1 MSNEIE
7 SYGEW
12 LNTELKLI
20 ETYQNHKET
29 MAWTATALFL
39 GGGGA
44 FVSSVPEF
52 ATANQCLVTLLII
65 LAVVAFF
72 FFLRMQFRKRWDG
85 ADIQEGIRFAL
96 ARLYLSSGADELN
109 REPSKEKLL
118 DGLPR
123 FVTDAIAEVQGRKKR
138 QIRRYKDLR
147 WHSEWSSYIL
157 VILATATMLY
167 ALWTA
172 PTSGALKMNELV
184 KGITLLSRQA
194 DQEAAQ
200 LRDQIAT
207 TNLRLEKR
215 LEKIENL
222 LMALSPPMT
231 QQSDKT
237 KAGQK

>member
-7 SYGEW
+7 SYGGW
-12 LNTELKLI
+12 LNTELKLF
-20 ETYQNHKET
+20 ETYQNHKEM

-39 GGGGA
+39 AGGIA
-44 FVSSVPEF
+44 FVSSVPDF
-52 ATANQCLVTLLII
+52 ATTNQWLASLLII
-65 LAVVAFF
+65 FATGALSV
-72 FFLRMQFRKRWDG
+72 FLHMQFKKRWDG
-85 ADIQEGIRFAL
+85 ADTQEGIRFAM
-96 ARLYLSSGADELN
+96 ARLYVKAGTDKLN
-109 REPSKEKLL
+109 FEPSKEGPAPGLL
-118 DGLPR
+118 K
-123 FVTDAIAEVQGRKKR
+123 FVTDEIAEVQLRKP
-138 QIRRYKDLR
+138 RRIGCKDLR
-147 WHSEWSSYIL
+147 WHSELSSYFL
-157 VILATATMLY
+157 VFLVTVAMLFT
-167 ALWTA
+167 LLSA

>member
-7 SYGEW
+7 SYGGW
-12 LNTELKLI
+12 LNTELKLF
-20 ETYQNHKET
+20 ETYQNHKEM

-39 GGGGA
+39 AGGIA
-44 FVSSVPEF
+44 FVSSVPDF
-52 ATANQCLVTLLII
+52 ATTNQWLASLLII
-65 LAVVAFF
+65 FATGAL
-72 FFLRMQFRKRWDG
+72 FLFLHMQFKKRWDG
-85 ADIQEGIRFAL
+85 ADTQEGIRFAL
-96 ARLYLSSGADELN
+96 TRLYLPARADELN
-109 REPSKEKLL
+109 LEPSKEGPAH
-118 DGLPR
+118 GLPK
-123 FVTDAIAEVQGRKKR
+123 FVTDEIAKVQLRKPR
-138 QIRRYKDLR
+138 HRIECKDLR
-147 WHSEWSSYIL
+147 WRSELSSYFL
-157 VILATATMLY
+157 VFLVMVAMLFTLRS
-167 ALWTA
+167 AS
-172 PTSGALKMNELV
+172 TSGVLKMNELV

-207 TNLRLEKR
+207 TNLHLEKR

>member
-7 SYGEW
+7 SYGRW
-12 LNTELKLI
+12 LNTELTLF
-20 ETYQNHKET
+20 ETYQNHKEM

-39 GGGGA
+39 AGGIA

-52 ATANQCLVTLLII
+52 ATANQCPVTLLII

-72 FFLRMQFRKRWDG
+72 FFIHRQFKKRWEASDTQ
-85 ADIQEGIRFAL
+85 AGIRFAL
-96 ARLYLSSGADELN
+96 ARLYLSVGTHELN
-109 REPSKEKLL
+109 REPSREDLAY
-118 DGLPR
+118 GLPR
-123 FVTDAIAEVQGRKKR
+123 FVTDEIVQRKTPR
-138 QIRRYKDLR
+138 GLVSYKDAR
-147 WHSEWSSYIL
+147 WQSEWSSYIL
-157 VILATATMLY
+157 VILATVTMLY
-167 ALWTA
+167 ALWSA
-172 PTSGALKMNELV
+172 PTSGVLKMNELV

-194 DQEAAQ
+194 DQEAVQ

>member
-1 MSNEIE
+1 MSNEIG

-29 MAWTATALFL
+29 VAWTATALFL

-44 FVSSVPEF
+44 FVSSVPDF
-52 ATANQCLVTLLII
+52 ATANQCLVSSLII
-65 LAVVAFF
+65 VATCAFF
-72 FFLRMQFRKRWDG
+72 FFLRMQFQKRWDG

-96 ARLYLSSGADELN
+96 ARLYLSSGAHELN

-118 DGLPR
+118 DGLPK
-123 FVTDAIAEVQGRKKR
+123 FVTDEIAEVQSRKPR
-138 QIRRYKDLR
+138 WPVSKDAR
-147 WHSEWSSYIL
+147 WQSEGSSYFL
-157 VILATATMLY
+157 VFLMMVAMLFT
-167 ALWTA
+167 LWNA
-172 PTSGALKMNELV
+172 SASGALKMNELV
-184 KGITLLSRQA
+184 KGIKLLSRQA
-194 DQEAAQ
+194 DQEAVQ